1 MLSQRALLRSNAL
14 GGTTEAGYSYGAIAR
29 LSLPVQTTAAVAFTP
44 ESARIVVPIAA
55 HISELRNV
63 ISYLRRPVGIRAQSL
78 VKTAP

>member
-1 MLSQRALLRSNAL
+1 VLSYAPTLLAEL
-14 GGTTEAGYSYGAIAR
+14 QKQAHSYGAIAR